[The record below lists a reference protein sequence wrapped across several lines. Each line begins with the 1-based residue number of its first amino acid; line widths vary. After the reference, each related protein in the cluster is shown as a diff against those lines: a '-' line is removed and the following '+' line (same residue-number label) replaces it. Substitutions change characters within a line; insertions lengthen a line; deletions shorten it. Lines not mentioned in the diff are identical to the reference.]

1 MRMRDIVVAAVQMAS
16 PAGACEDNAQRM
28 RTLLDEAAGQGAQL
42 VFFPEACLTGY
53 STDRARDIAL
63 AADHA
68 CVRAVEE
75 AARELGVAVGFGY
88 IEAVGE
94 GERPFVTYEVFDGA
108 RVLTYRKTHLGSR
121 EQGVFAAGDSLPV
134 CQAAGACVG
143 VHLCWESHLPDIST
157 TLRARG
163 AEILAV
169 PHAAPAGGE
178 RRRSIWMRILAARA
192 YDNGAYVV
200 ACNAL
205 RNEDSKSGRGGGL
218 AVFDPKGQVMAEY
231 YGEDEHVLV
240 CNLPARLPRDASDDS
255 MHFVSYFD
263 RRRPELYA

>member
-1 MRMRDIVVAAVQMAS
+1 MRDVVVAAVQMAS
-16 PAGACEDNAQRM
+16 RVGACEDNARRM
-28 RTLLDEAAGQGAQL
+28 CTLLDEATEQGAQL

-53 STDRARDIAL
+53 SMDWARDIAL

-75 AARELGVAVGFGY
+75 AACELGVAVGFGY

-121 EQGVFAAGDSLPV
+121 EQGVFAAGNSLPV

-157 TLRARG
+157 TLRAHG

-178 RRRSIWMRILAARA
+178 RRRSIWMRTLAARA

-205 RNEDSKSGRGGGL
+205 RGEDDQSGHVGGGL
-218 AVFDPKGQVMAEY
+218 AVFDPKGQVMADY
-231 YGEDEHVLV
+231 YGEDEQVLV
-240 CNLPARLPRDASDDS
+240 CTLPGRLPRDASDDS
-255 MHFVSYFD
+255 MHSASYFD